1 MTSQLIDLVNT
12 TNNIVYENL
21 QKLNSK
27 FKKIQ
32 INQTISEEEEYDALN
47 CKINIYFTSFIEQMK
62 TKFILATQEY
72 EKQIE
77 QNNRDI
83 LELIME
89 NMLLKIEKDSL
100 LEEKNKNDILSDY
113 IDITIQKEKHSINA
127 NIKKNLNKTN
137 SIKKHKKNN
146 FLNNGIYSLIKSEF
160 NNDNKNNNFSN
171 NIYNYNLLD
180 ILNRNGSKKKKK
192 THSYNK
198 FNNNNYNFNFIA
210 GLDLNHYNTLNKKNV
225 SYNGLGKT
233 LYDSQDN
240 IKLHKNKNSFSLND
254 FRKIKNAFSQKRTKK
269 NSRKNIKNNNL
280 KIYNH
285 TNTNEYNYN
294 NVTNDNCQKQS
305 NDVKNISFS
314 DNKIQ
319 FTEPSCNEHNK
330 KKEKINF
337 YCIKK
342 IKEEM
347 NEILKNKKT
356 INTSNNNSNLN
367 INTNGNV
374 IDNANNANKAK
385 FPLGYNYFPK
395 NKTKININNNTNKKT
410 SIQNKTPKNIKTYKQ
425 TNISEIFISDIY
437 KDKNLQCKINYTIA
451 NNNQKFSPNIKKFK
465 GSAKFSKI
473 SLYNSNINNNNIYDN
488 LSLNI
493 NNKKKDLHNN
503 FSGLKNLKKTKINNN
518 INSKSYY
525 KLNNKKNNI
534 SNDSNKKNQ
543 KEKSNINN
551 FYYNDNI
558 NNNISYNLANKFT
571 LSRNYSNIGNNFNN
585 NTNTN
590 SNYNTYYSNNNY
602 KTINNFNKVNSG
614 NINDTEGQS
623 NIMNINTSSIKSNN
637 IQGYNHNNNAFSMK
651 IRNRINLSKNKMNV
665 CLNNNNHLNKKNYGI
680 NNISMSYLLNN
691 KEIDG
696 HKNELKKYAFLCDE
710 NNKNETPSFYFIKK

>member
-1 MTSQLIDLVNT
+1 MTSQLIDLVNR
-12 TNNIVYENL
+12 TNNKVYENL

-32 INQTISEEEEYDALN
+32 SNQTISEEEEYDSLN
-47 CKINIYFTSFIEQMK
+47 CKINIYFTTFIEQMK
-62 TKFILATQEY
+62 TKFILAAQEY
-72 EKQIE
+72 ERQIE
-77 QNNRDI
+77 QNSKDI
-83 LELIME
+83 LDLIME

-113 IDITIQKEKHSINA
+113 IDITIQKEKNSISA
-127 NIKKNLNKTN
+127 NISNNLNKTN
-137 SIKKHKKNN
+137 SKKKHNKKNI
-146 FLNNGIYSLIKSEF
+146 LNNGIYSLIKSEF

-180 ILNRNGSKKKKK
+180 ILNKNASKKRKK

-210 GLDLNHYNTLNKKNV
+210 GLDLNHYNTQNKKNV
-225 SYNGLGKT
+225 SYNGLGKA

-240 IKLHKNKNSFSLND
+240 FKLHKNKNSFSLND
-254 FRKIKNAFSQKRTKK
+254 IHKIKNVFSQKRTKK
-269 NSRKNIKNNNL
+269 NSRKNIKNNL
-280 KIYNH
+280 KIYNY
-285 TNTNEYNYN
+285 TNTNDNNYN
-294 NVTNDNCQKQS
+294 NFINDNYQKQS
-305 NDVKNISFS
+305 NEAKNISFS
-314 DNKIQ
+314 DNKIH
-319 FTEPSCNEHNK
+319 FTEPSYNEHNK

-347 NEILKNKKT
+347 NEILKNKKS

-385 FPLGYNYFPK
+385 LPLGYNYYPK
-395 NKTKININNNTNKKT
+395 NKNKINININNNTNKKT
-410 SIQNKTPKNIKTYKQ
+410 SIQNKTPKNIKTHKQ
-425 TNISEIFISDIY
+425 ANISEILKSDIY
-437 KDKNLQCKINYTIA
+437 KDKNMQCKINYTIA
-451 NNNQKFSPNIKKFK
+451 NNNQKVSPNMKKFK

-473 SLYNSNINNNNIYDN
+473 SLYNSNLNNNNIYDN
-488 LSLNI
+488 FSLNI

-503 FSGLKNLKKTKINNN
+503 FSGLKNMKKNKINNN
-518 INSKSYY
+518 INSKSSY

-534 SNDSNKKNQ
+534 SNDSNKKNL

-558 NNNISYNLANKFT
+558 NSNISYNLANKIT
-571 LSRNYSNIGNNFNN
+571 LSRNYSNIGNNFNS

-614 NINDTEGQS
+614 NINNTDGQT
-623 NIMNINTSSIKSNN
+623 NITNINTNSNN
-637 IQGYNHNNNAFSMK
+637 SNNMQGYNYNNNAFSMK

-665 CLNNNNHLNKKNYGI
+665 CLNNNNLNTKNYGS

-691 KEIDG
+691 KETDG
-696 HKNELKKYAFLCDE
+696 QKNELKKYAFLCDE
-710 NNKNETPSFYFIKK
+710 NNKNETPSFYLIKK